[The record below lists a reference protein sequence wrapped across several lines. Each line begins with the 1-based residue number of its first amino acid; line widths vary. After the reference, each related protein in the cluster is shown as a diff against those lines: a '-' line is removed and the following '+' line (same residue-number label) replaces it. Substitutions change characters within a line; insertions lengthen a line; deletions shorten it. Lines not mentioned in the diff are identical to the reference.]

1 MDYTTGVFNG
11 ESIGTTT
18 ESGVGGIQNWNNL
31 KGERSPSA
39 LDQMHRMIVNGV
51 YELPFFRAQKGFAG
65 PLWEAGR
72 ARRSARSTAAVR
84 SASLPLRAARS
95 PQGGGQRPNWAG
107 VNPALETPVP
117 ARWFETYL
125 DDPRVVLA

>member
-1 MDYTTGVFNG
+1 
-11 ESIGTTT
+11 
-18 ESGVGGIQNWNNL
+18 
-31 KGERSPSA
+31 
-39 LDQMHRMIVNGV
+39 HRMIVNGV

-117 ARWFETYL
+117 ARWFETSHFSNSPAYKFGTV
-125 DDPRVVLA
+125 PRTFNGLRSDIARQV